1 MPGPM
6 RGQGG
11 RTLEKPTNFKGT
23 TRHMIKDFKHE
34 MPLIIVVILLSVAS
48 SILSIYSPILLRDI
62 LSNENMMAM
71 FSVDVNQNI
80 VIVWDIFVQKFS
92 ILMGIYI
99 LSALLSWL
107 SEFISASIAAKYA
120 YEMRDKIQKKLD
132 RLPLNYF
139 DKVAYG
145 DTLSIGTN
153 DVDNISRNLN
163 TIITQTFAGIT
174 LFIGTLVA
182 MMVVDYRLAFVAL
195 ASLPLTLLVVYFVS
209 KFSGKEFTNY
219 RSELG
224 TLNGK
229 VEEDYAGYQIIK
241 LFNKQDDVEKD
252 FDNTNEKMAKADQ
265 KSQFFSGIIWP
276 TTIFIN
282 NLAYVGIA
290 VVAGIISD
298 AATMITFFL
307 FLKLFNQPFQQLGQ
321 IANVIQ
327 SVVASGERIF
337 TLLDQKEESKD
348 KLDAISNEEKIK
360 GDFKFDNVFFQY
372 SNDKP
377 LIENFTLDVKAGDTV
392 AIVGPTGAGKTTIV
406 NLIMRFYEITNVT
419 SKDEIIDTELEIEN
433 SINSLLGLPQ
443 KKRDTIDYDDKLS
456 IVEATNKALIDTK
469 NYYLETLSK
478 ADKTLLENQDI
489 QNQLNLIS
497 NSVVNHLN
505 NGSISLDGVST
516 KDYKRDTLRG
526 SIGMVLQDTWLFKGT
541 IKENLLYG
549 DPKATDAEIKKACE
563 DAHIDHFIET
573 LPGAYNYMLNE
584 DGNNISQG
592 QRQLLTIARAI
603 LSKPKI
609 MILDEAT
616 SSVDTRTEQQIQDAL
631 DKIMKNR
638 TSFVIAHR
646 LSTIK
651 NAKLIIVMKKGHIVE
666 TGNHKDLLAKNGF
679 YAELYNSQFTG
690 KNPMAKKGEIEE
702 S

>member
-1 MPGPM
+1 MPGP
-6 RGQGG
+6 RQ
-11 RTLEKPTNFKGT
+11 RTLEKPRNFKGT
-23 TRHMIKDFKHE
+23 SKRMIKEFKKE
-34 MPLIIVVILLSVAS
+34 IPLIIVVILLSIAS
-48 SILSIYSPILLRDI
+48 AVLSIYSPVLFKDI
-62 LSNENMMAM
+62 LSTDSMNTM
-71 FSVDVNQNI
+71 FNVDSEMNI
-80 VIVWDIFVQKFS
+80 HIVWDVFLTKFG
-92 ILMGIYI
+92 ILVAVYVV
-99 LSALLSWL
+99 SALLSWL
-107 SEFISASIAAKYA
+107 SEYISVSIGARYA
-120 YEMRDKIQKKLD
+120 YQMRDKMQKKLD

-298 AATMITFFL
+298 AATMITFFF

-348 KLDAISNEEKIK
+348 KVDAINNENNVK

-419 SKDEIIDTELEIEN
+419 SKDEIIDAELEIEN
-433 SINSLLGLPQ
+433 SINSLLGLP
-443 KKRDTIDYDDKLS
+443 
-456 IVEATNKALIDTK
+456 
-469 NYYLETLSK
+469 
-478 ADKTLLENQDI
+478 
-489 QNQLNLIS
+489 
-497 NSVVNHLN
+497 
-505 NGSISLDGVST
+505 
-516 KDYKRDTLRG
+516 
-526 SIGMVLQDTWLFKGT
+526 
-541 IKENLLYG
+541 
-549 DPKATDAEIKKACE
+549 
-563 DAHIDHFIET
+563 
-573 LPGAYNYMLNE
+573 
-584 DGNNISQG
+584 
-592 QRQLLTIARAI
+592 
-603 LSKPKI
+603 
-609 MILDEAT
+609 
-616 SSVDTRTEQQIQDAL
+616 
-631 DKIMKNR
+631 
-638 TSFVIAHR
+638 
-646 LSTIK
+646 
-651 NAKLIIVMKKGHIVE
+651 
-666 TGNHKDLLAKNGF
+666 
-679 YAELYNSQFTG
+679 
-690 KNPMAKKGEIEE
+690 
-702 S
+702 

>member
-1 MPGPM
+1 MADTM
-6 RGQGG
+6 RRHGNKSF
-11 RTLEKPTNFKGT
+11 EKPTNFKGT
-23 TRHMIKDFKHE
+23 SRRMIKDFKHE
-34 MPLIIVVILLSVAS
+34 LPLITIVI
-48 SILSIYSPILLRDI
+48 ILSIASAILSVYSPILLRDI
-62 LSNENMMAM
+62 LSSDNMKMM
-71 FSVDVNQNI
+71 FAVDSNFNI
-80 VIVWDIFVQKFS
+80 VIVWDVFIQKFS
-92 ILMGIYI
+92 ILMGLYV

-107 SEFISASIAAKYA
+107 SEFISASIAANYA
-120 YEMRDKIQKKLD
+120 YDMRNKIQKKLD

-163 TIITQTFAGIT
+163 TIVTQTFAGIT

-182 MMVVDYRLAFVAL
+182 MIVVDYRLTFVAL
-195 ASLPLTLLVVYFVS
+195 ASLPLTLFVVFFVS
-209 KFSGKEFTNY
+209 KFSGKEFVNY
-219 RSELG
+219 RNELG

-241 LFNKQDDVEKD
+241 LFNKQADVEES
-252 FDNTNEKMAKADQ
+252 FDETNEKMAKADQ
-265 KSQFFSGIIWP
+265 RSQFFSGIIWP

-282 NLAYVGIA
+282 NLAYVAIA
-290 VVAGIISD
+290 VIAGIISD

-307 FLKLFNQPFQQLGQ
+307 FLRLFNQPFQQLGQ

-337 TLLDQKEESKD
+337 NLLDQKEESID
-348 KLDAISNEEKIK
+348 KQDAVSNENQVRGE
-360 GDFKFDNVFFQY
+360 FKFDNVFFQY
-372 SNDKP
+372 TSDKP
-377 LIENFTLDVKAGDTV
+377 LIENFTLDVKPGDTV

-419 SKDEIIDTELEIEN
+419 NKDEIIDAELEIEN
-433 SINSLLGLPQ
+433 KINKLLSLPE

-456 IVEATNKALIDTK
+456 IPEATNKALLDTK

-478 ADKTLLENQDI
+478 TNKVLLENMDV

-505 NGSISLDGVST
+505 NGSITLDGIST
-516 KDYKRDTLRG
+516 KNYKRNTLRG

-549 DPKATDAEIKKACE
+549 DPLATDAEIKKACE

-573 LPGAYNYMLNE
+573 LPGGYNYMLNE
-584 DGNNISQG
+584 DGNNVSQG

-690 KNPMAKKGEIEE
+690 NNPMAKKDELEE

>member
-1 MPGPM
+1 MPGP
-6 RGQGG
+6 RQ
-11 RTLEKPTNFKGT
+11 RTLEKPRNFKGT
-23 TRHMIKDFKHE
+23 SKRMIKEFKKE
-34 MPLIIVVILLSVAS
+34 IPLIIVVILLSIAS
-48 SILSIYSPILLRDI
+48 AVLSIYSPVLFKDI
-62 LSNENMMAM
+62 LSTDSMNTMFNLDNEM
-71 FSVDVNQNI
+71 NI
-80 VIVWDIFVQKFS
+80 HIVWDVFLTKFG
-92 ILMGIYI
+92 ILIAVYVV
-99 LSALLSWL
+99 SALLSWL
-107 SEFISASIAAKYA
+107 SEYISVSIGARYA
-120 YEMRDKIQKKLD
+120 YQMRDKVQSKLD
-132 RLPLNYF
+132 KLPLSYF

-163 TIITQTFAGIT
+163 TIITQTFSGIT
-174 LFIGTLVA
+174 LFLGTLVA
-182 MMVVDYRLAFVAL
+182 MMVIDYRLALVAL
-195 ASLPLTLLVVYFVS
+195 ASLPLTLAVVFFVS
-209 KFSGKEFTNY
+209 KFSGKQFVNY
-219 RSELG
+219 RKELG
-224 TLNGK
+224 VLNGK
-229 VEEDYAGYQIIK
+229 VEEDYAGYMIIK
-241 LFNKQDDVEKD
+241 LFNKQEDVEKD
-252 FDNTNEKMAKADQ
+252 FDSSNEKMAIADQ
-265 KSQFFSGIIWP
+265 KSQFLSGIIWP

-307 FLKLFNQPFQQLGQ
+307 FLRLFNQPFQQLGQ

-327 SVVASGERIF
+327 SVVASAERIF
-337 TLLDQKEESKD
+337 NLLDQKEEVKD
-348 KLDAISNEEKIK
+348 KADAINNENNVK
-360 GDFKFDNVFFQY
+360 GDFEFDNVFFEY
-372 SNDKP
+372 STDKP
-377 LIENFTLDVKAGDTV
+377 LIENFTLKVKAGDTV

-406 NLIMRFYEITNVT
+406 NLIMRFYEIDSVT
-419 SKDEIIDTELEIEN
+419 TKDEIINAELGIKNELEEILHLTK
-433 SINSLLGLPQ
+433 ST
-443 KKRDTIDYDDKLS
+443 RDTIDYDDKLS
-456 IVEATNKALIDTK
+456 IHEATLKALTDLQNYYTLITNKA
-469 NYYLETLSK
+469 
-478 ADKTLLENQDI
+478 DKDLVNNKEI
-489 QNQLNLIS
+489 QEKLNLIS
-497 NSVVNHLN
+497 NTIVNRLN
-505 NGSISLDGVST
+505 NGSIKLDGVST
-516 KDYKRDTLRG
+516 KDYTRAALRG
-526 SIGMVLQDTWLFKGT
+526 SVGMVLQDTWLFKGT

-549 DPKATDAEIKKACE
+549 DPKATDEEIKKACE
-563 DAHIDHFIET
+563 EAHISHFIET
-573 LPGAYNYMLNE
+573 LPGGYNYMLNE
-584 DGNNISQG
+584 DGNNVSQG

-690 KNPMAKKGEIEE
+690 NNPMAKKGEIEE